1 MPSSLFFNWLNQYC
15 ITVLLS
21 GAAWQWEDFGS
32 YASSQDSPPCIVP
45 VFISK
50 YRGFHGGWLSS
61 EMGKGKV
68 EGWWGGTPYITE
80 PLGKEEIKMP
90 SPDHRWHV
98 PVARFVSPSAWGDGA
113 CAPCP
118 PTLQQKGT
126 RISSVQDPEWVI
138 CGVVGDGKGQ
148 TCANDSYKHPWP
160 ALIFP
165 NRTYHCQGKV

>member
-68 EGWWGGTPYITE
+68 EGWCGGVPHTSQNHSARRRSRCLLQITGGMCLLQGLSLHLPEEMVHVQGTMSSNVAAERHQDKQCAGPWVGHLWGG
-80 PLGKEEIKMP
+80 
-90 SPDHRWHV
+90 RW
-98 PVARFVSPSAWGDGA
+98 W
-113 CAPCP
+113 
-118 PTLQQKGT
+118 QGT
-126 RISSVQDPEWVI
+126 
-138 CGVVGDGKGQ
+138 
-148 TCANDSYKHPWP
+148 NM
-160 ALIFP
+160 
-165 NRTYHCQGKV
+165 CQW